1 LTSPTVLD
9 IDKIDFALYKDD
21 NISTTYNGAHVAYA
35 VYTSGSTGTPKG
47 VLVTQ
52 DNLMSN
58 LEYLSTVYPYTTRS
72 KLLQSCSQAF
82 DVSVFEIFFSWH
94 VGMCL
99 CTAKKDDLFSDLEE
113 AINQM
118 GITHLSLTP
127 TVAAL
132 IDPDNV
138 KGVEFLVTAGEAVT
152 EHVRRKWT
160 GRGLHQ
166 GEIFRECCSGV

>member
-1 LTSPTVLD
+1 
-9 IDKIDFALYKDD
+9 
-21 NISTTYNGAHVAYA
+21 
-35 VYTSGSTGTPKG
+35 
-47 VLVTQ
+47 
-52 DNLMSN
+52 MSN
-58 LEYLSTVYPYTTRS
+58 LEYLSTIYPYSVKSR
-72 KLLQSCSQAF
+72 LLQSCSQAF

-99 CTAKKDDLFSDLEE
+99 CTAQKDDLFTDIEG

-138 KGVEFLVTAGEAVT
+138 PRVEFLVTAGEAVT
-152 EHVRRKWT
+152 EYVRRKWT
-160 GRGLHQ
+160 GRGLYQ
-166 GEIFRECCSGV
+166 GEFYQVIFQI